1 MGHHAYDGSFT
12 SVSFVPPGESVNFT
26 VESATVRSA
35 ASETTVDA
43 ASASTTPADN
53 VVVVSSNATAVLAD
67 DLAIVVHPSAFY
79 GAAANI
85 TATSWGLSIECG
97 ELGTLSVTFSHASYA
112 HDPRDPTVLRFNLTT
127 GSPFVMWLT
136 FGSPHTTPDA
146 TAASKV
152 IEAGRSAVL
161 ADIAAA
167 AALSKSSFD
176 VVDAMTTAIAWNVNF
191 DPRVAVTAPVSRTFE
206 SGFDFIFFGEQRDEN
221 AAPRR
226 IFCVDLVVIANVC
239 PHPPPPPSPPSPL
252 AFTYTCLLRPHSHSR
267 PLALAPHPLIYPRS
281 RTCVRKQH
289 DRITVLRNR
298 LGHVFPVAHGC
309 ELACGGQPS
318 RVRHWRVEPRRGC
331 SDAVGLRPGDEQT
344 GGIWQL
350 NLGHKRPHRAVRWS
364 DSGSAADRRRPW
376 LTTRA
381 NDAVGGRSALPH
393 AVALEPV
400 VLGGTTVLWGYPGKR
415 SVCSRLGQQLA
426 L

>member
-43 ASASTTPADN
+43 ASSSTTPADN

-221 AAPRR
+221 AGPRR
-226 IFCVDLVVIANVC
+226 IFFVHLVVIANGQTFT
-239 PHPPPPPSPPSPL
+239 PTLLLLPPPH
-252 AFTYTCLLRPHSHSR
+252 PHSHSFTRMNSTLILILILILGPR
-267 PLALAPHPLIYPRS
+267 PRPPPTHIPTLTHTCAKTTRS
-281 RTCVRKQH
+281 HHCFAQQTGTCFSCRSW
-289 DRITVLRNR
+289 LRACLR
-298 LGHVFPVAHGC
+298 RPTLTRST
-309 ELACGGQPS
+309 LACRTSS
-318 RVRHWRVEPRRGC
+318 RLLRRG
-331 SDAVGLRPGDEQT
+331 R
-344 GGIWQL
+344 
-350 NLGHKRPHRAVRWS
+350 
-364 DSGSAADRRRPW
+364 
-376 LTTRA
+376 LTAR
-381 NDAVGGRSALPH
+381 
-393 AVALEPV
+393 
-400 VLGGTTVLWGYPGKR
+400 
-415 SVCSRLGQQLA
+415 
-426 L
+426 